1 MAKAITWRG
10 KTEEEVKQ
18 MDFQEFLK
26 LIPSGARRSLR
37 RGSSQGFS
45 RQQKRVLEKV
55 AEDDKNL
62 RTHARNMI
70 IVPAMLGK
78 SLKVYNGREWLP
90 VTITLEMLGHYL
102 GEFSHSRKLVTH
114 GSAGLGATRSSKA
127 VSAK

>member
-10 KTEEEVKQ
+10 KTEEEVKLL
-18 MDFQEFLK
+18 DSQEFMK

-37 RGSSQGFS
+37 RGISQ
-45 RQQKRVLEKV
+45 QQKRVLEKV
-55 AEDDKNL
+55 AQDDKNL

-78 SLKVYNGREWLP
+78 SLKVYNGKEWLP
-90 VTITLEMLGHYL
+90 ITITLEMLGHYL
-102 GEFSHSRKLVTH
+102 GEFSHSRKLVAH

>member
-37 RGSSQGFS
+37 RGASQQNG
-45 RQQKRVLEKV
+45 QQKRVLEKV
-55 AEDDKNL
+55 AQDDKNL

-90 VTITLEMLGHYL
+90 VIVTLEMLGHYL
-102 GEFSHSRKLVTH
+102 GEFAHSRKLVTH
-114 GSAGLGATRSSKA
+114 GSA
-127 VSAK
+127 

>member
-26 LIPSGARRSLR
+26 LIPSGARRSLL
-37 RGSSQGFS
+37 RGANQ
-45 RQQKRVLEKV
+45 QNPMQKRVLEKV
-55 AEDDKNL
+55 AQDDKNL

-90 VTITLEMLGHYL
+90 VVITLEMLGHYL
-102 GEFSHSRKLVTH
+102 GEFAHSRKLVTH

>member
-37 RGSSQGFS
+37 RGASQQNG
-45 RQQKRVLEKV
+45 QQKRVLEKV
-55 AEDDKNL
+55 AQDDKNL

-90 VTITLEMLGHYL
+90 VIVTLEMLGHYL
-102 GEFSHSRKLVTH
+102 GEFAHSRKLVTH